1 MVRIAMNGALG
12 KMGAR
17 ILYLASRSKECRIAG
32 AFDRADAP
40 GTGEDIGGLLGLG
53 GAIGVPLSTLS
64 ETALR
69 KADVLI
75 DFSNP
80 AGVERALKICVA
92 ARKPIVIGTTG
103 VEAAVLKR
111 IKDAARTIPV
121 VFSPNMSVG
130 ANFLFELA
138 ALAASKLG
146 AGYDIEVVEAHHRH
160 KKDAPSGT
168 ARRLAESIAEAKGWN
183 LDRVAKYGRQGLTG
197 ERPHEQIGIHVIRAG
212 EIVGDHTAIFSGPGE
227 TIEITHRAHT
237 RDAFARGALVAA
249 VYASRKKKGLFT
261 MKDVLK

>member
-12 KMGAR
+12 KMGQR
-17 ILYLASRSKECRIAG
+17 ILHLAARSKDCRIAG
-32 AFDRADAP
+32 AYDRPDAP
-40 GTGEDIGGLLGLG
+40 GAGRDIGEIIGLG
-53 GAIGVPLSTLS
+53 SKVGVPL
-64 ETALR
+64 TALGVEALR
-69 KADVLI
+69 HTDVLI
-75 DFSNP
+75 DFSS
-80 AGVERALKICVA
+80 AQGVEAALRACVQ
-92 ARKPIVIGTTG
+92 ARKAIVIGTTG
-103 VEAAVLKR
+103 LEKPAISR
-111 IKDAARTIPV
+111 IKAAALKIPV

-138 ALAASKLG
+138 ALAAAKLG

-168 ARRLAESIAEAKGWN
+168 ARRLAESIAEAKGWD
-183 LDRVAKYGRQGLTG
+183 LDRVAKYGRQGITG

-227 TIEITHRAHT
+227 TIEIVHRAHT

-249 VYASRKKKGLFT
+249 LYVSGKKKGYYT
-261 MKDVLK
+261 MKDVLR

>member
-17 ILYLASRSKECRIAG
+17 ILCLASRSKECRIAA
-32 AFDRADAP
+32 AFDRADSP
-40 GTGEDIGGLLGLG
+40 GAGQDIGALLGLG
-53 GAIGVPLSTLS
+53 GPVGVTLGTLS
-64 ETALR
+64 KEAMR

-75 DFSNP
+75 DFSSP
-80 AGVERALKICVA
+80 QGVDQALKVCLE

-103 VEAAVLKR
+103 IEGATLAR
-111 IKDAARTIPV
+111 IKAAARKIPV

-138 ALAASKLG
+138 ALAAAKLG

-168 ARRLAESIAEAKGWN
+168 ARRLAESIAEAKGWK
-183 LDRVAKYGRQGLTG
+183 LDRVARYGRQGMTG

-249 VYASRKKKGLFT
+249 VYASRKKTGLFT
-261 MKDVLK
+261 MKDVLR

>member
-1 MVRIAMNGALG
+1 MVRFAMNGALG

-17 ILYLASRSKECRIAG
+17 ILHLAARSKEYRIAA

-40 GTGEDIGGLLGLG
+40 GAGQDIGALLGLG
-53 GAIGVPLSTLS
+53 GPVGVPLATLS
-64 ETALR
+64 KEALR
-69 KADVLI
+69 TADVLI
-75 DFSNP
+75 DFSSP
-80 AGVERALKICVA
+80 AGVDDALKVCVD

-103 VEAAVLKR
+103 VEGAALKR
-111 IKDAARTIPV
+111 IKAAARTIAV

-138 ALAASKLG
+138 ALAAAKLG
-146 AGYDIEVVEAHHRH
+146 GGYDIEVVEAHHRH

-183 LDRVAKYGRQGLTG
+183 LERVAKYGRQGLTG
-197 ERPHEQIGIHVIRAG
+197 ERPHEEIGIHVIRAG

-249 VYASRKKKGLFT
+249 VFAARRKKGLFT
-261 MKDVLK
+261 MRDVLK